1 MGKVF
6 FGLHVPKCAGT
17 SVLSELKKSYGDDI
31 YQSTSLISNFRN
43 KKEDLLD
50 NYPNLPFKGYF
61 GHHFCDELLK
71 AIKGDIFLFTF
82 LRNPVE
88 RALSDYKYINRM
100 NLDVGLSELNFE
112 KFVESVPSMTSFI
125 VDRFP
130 GLVDKSEA
138 KSPRWKKAAS
148 VLKKFDYVG
157 DSSDLTSFQN
167 VFKKEF
173 GVDLDL
179 TIKKNKAPIQDSKGD
194 FYLKDKLYTALE
206 EDILL
211 YQWVRELWAES
222 KKECDNSNNINSFY
236 KKEINEDRLYNFH
249 ARSLILEF
257 KANNEQEKLNE
268 ITLKNKNL
276 EKTLKTLKNNN
287 FSSN

>member
-1 MGKVF
+1 MGKIF

-17 SVLSELKKSYGDDI
+17 SVLSELKKIFGDDI

-43 KKEDLLD
+43 EKEDLLD
-50 NYPNLPFKGYF
+50 NFPNLPFKGYF

-71 AIKGDIFLFTF
+71 VIKEEIFLFTF

-100 NLDVGLSELNFE
+100 NLDVGLAELDFE
-112 KFVESVPSMTSFI
+112 KFVERVPSMTSFI

-130 GLVDKSEA
+130 GLVDKCEA

-157 DSSDLTSFQN
+157 DSSDLTSFQS

-179 TIKKNKAPIQDSKGD
+179 SIKKNKAPTQESKGD
-194 FYLKDKLYTALE
+194 FYLKEKLYTALE

-211 YQWVRELWAES
+211 YQWVKELWADSRE
-222 KKECDNSNNINSFY
+222 ECDNSKNISLFS
-236 KKEINEDRLYNFH
+236 KQAINEDRLYNFH
-249 ARSLILEF
+249 ARSLIVEF

-268 ITLKNKNL
+268 ISFKNKTFENI
-276 EKTLKTLKNNN
+276 LKTKLKSTNK
-287 FSSN
+287 